1 MTTLAILE
9 LFIIQ
14 LILPTVFIISLWK
27 GNFPCK
33 LNWLTLAVFTV
44 LFITW
49 QFFSSSWGWFSY
61 YLRFIMMLFLLL
73 SIYSSWKKVQSLPF
87 VIKFNLSQKMSL
99 SFNVL
104 LLLVFAVYNIL
115 TFSGFTTKDDAV
127 ELDFPLK
134 NGTYYVGQGG
144 NHVLINYHNAYASQ
158 QYAID
163 IVKLNK
169 FGIRAAGI
177 YPEELDKFV
186 IYGEQ
191 LYSPC
196 TGIVLGVRND
206 LPDLTPPDADSE
218 NVEGN
223 FLNLLCEDEEVNVYI
238 AHMQKGTVVVKE
250 GVSIQKGQPI
260 GLVGNSGNTSEP
272 HLHIHAEKNGVGV
285 PIHFNGRFLIRNSL
299 VW

>member
-27 GNFPCK
+27 GNFPSK
-33 LNWLTLAVFTV
+33 LNWLTLVVFTV
-44 LFITW
+44 LFTTW
-49 QFFSSSWGWFSY
+49 QFFSSSWDWFSY
-61 YLRFIMMLFLLL
+61 YLRFIMMFFLLL
-73 SIYSSWKKVQSLPF
+73 STYSSWKKVRSLPF
-87 VIKFNLSQKMSL
+87 RIKFNRSQKMSL

-104 LLLVFAVYNIL
+104 LLLVFGAYNIL

-163 IVKLNK
+163 VVKLNK

-177 YPEELDKFV
+177 YPEELDNFF

-196 TGIVLGVRND
+196 TGIVLEVRND

-218 NVEGN
+218 NAEGN
-223 FLNLLCEDEEVNVYI
+223 FLNLLCEDEDVNVYI
-238 AHMQKGTVVVKE
+238 AHMQKGTVVAKE
-250 GVSIQKGQPI
+250 GERIQKGQPI

>member
-1 MTTLAILE
+1 MTTLAIME

-27 GNFPCK
+27 GNFPSK

-61 YLRFIMMLFLLL
+61 YLRFIMMFFLLL

-87 VIKFNLSQKMSL
+87 LIKFNLSQKMSL

-104 LLLVFAVYNIL
+104 LSLVFVVYNIL

-196 TGIVLGVRND
+196 TGIVLEVRND

-223 FLNLLCEDEEVNVYI
+223 FLNLLCEDENVNVYI

-250 GVSIQKGQPI
+250 GESIQRGQPI

-272 HLHIHAEKNGVGV
+272 YLHIHAEKNGVGV

>member
-1 MTTLAILE
+1 MTLAILE
-9 LFIIQ
+9 LFVFQ

-27 GNFPCK
+27 GTFPSK
-33 LNWLTLAVFTV
+33 LNWLAQAMFTV
-44 LFITW
+44 LFTTW
-49 QFFSSSWGWFSY
+49 LFFSSSWDWFSY
-61 YLRFIMMLFLLL
+61 YLRFIMLFFLLL
-73 SIYSSWKKVQSLPF
+73 STHNSWKKVQSLPF
-87 VIKFNLSQKMSL
+87 RIKFNRRQKMSL
-99 SFNVL
+99 SYNLL
-104 LLLVFAVYNIL
+104 LLLVFGAYNVLI
-115 TFSGFTTKDDAV
+115 FSGFTTKDVAI

-144 NHVLINYHNAYASQ
+144 NHVLINYHNAYTSQ
-158 QYAID
+158 QYALD

-169 FGIRAAGI
+169 FGIRTAGI

-196 TGIVLGVRND
+196 TGSVLEVRND

-223 FLNLLCEDEEVNVYI
+223 FLNLLCEEENVNVYI
-238 AHMQKGTVVVKE
+238 AHMQEGTVVVKE
-250 GVSIQKGQPI
+250 GESIQKGEPI

-285 PIHFNGRFLIRNSL
+285 PIHFNGRFLIKNSL
-299 VW
+299 IW